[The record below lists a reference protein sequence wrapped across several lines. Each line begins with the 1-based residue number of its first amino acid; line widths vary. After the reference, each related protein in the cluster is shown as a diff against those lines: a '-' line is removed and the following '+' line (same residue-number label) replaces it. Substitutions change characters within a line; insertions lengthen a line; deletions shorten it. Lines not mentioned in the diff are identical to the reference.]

1 MGCEMLSSQHLDII
15 WAETLFTTI
24 FVVRIAL
31 SAADHARQL
40 FWCMLLADRI
50 VKDHMH
56 YTTLSIRLPGL
67 KSDFATLKSS
77 EGLAALLVP
86 RAFTQRF
93 WDEGLS
99 LPVLTRGVS
108 VVAGVSAQ
116 QACGVTLHA
125 ISQTAPDHL
134 RRHASLAMPL
144 AFFAMHQEKTEGL
157 YVTLFLLCLILINR
171 FAMHR
176 IKSGSPIVV
185 SKPILSFMYT
195 ANSVFLYQSPY
206 LSYLCHIKPQS
217 CLTRPQFTSNLCL
230 FDQTLVLSYETP
242 VLLIKPQP
250 CWTKPQSFWSYPG
263 LVI

>member
-1 MGCEMLSSQHLDII
+1 M
-15 WAETLFTTI
+15 
-24 FVVRIAL
+24 
-31 SAADHARQL
+31 
-40 FWCMLLADRI
+40 
-50 VKDHMH
+50 
-56 YTTLSIRLPGL
+56 
-67 KSDFATLKSS
+67 
-77 EGLAALLVP
+77 
-86 RAFTQRF
+86 
-93 WDEGLS
+93 
-99 LPVLTRGVS
+99 
-108 VVAGVSAQ
+108 AGVSAQ

-250 CWTKPQSFWSYPG
+250 CWTKPQSF
-263 LVI
+263 